1 MNAVN
6 WTPGLVATVFG
17 AVAGTGLVLFHRRSG
32 SVLSEQQDQLADLEQ
47 RVSALLEELREL
59 VQDQHLLTAEEFALE
74 RGRIEKEAAAALR
87 ERDAFAKALTEAS
100 AAPAPVQAPA
110 PSPLM
115 NPTLKGA
122 LYGGGTVL
130 FFVVL
135 GLLLGQESTPRND
148 GVPVTGGGAPA
159 AAAPAEAPPDPQF
172 DGARAQLEKN
182 PNDVELAAAVA
193 HGLLAR
199 EQLGEAQRLTQH
211 ALGLDPFHTEH
222 RVHAAMLRGMR
233 GETVPALEELERIG
247 RAHPDGTEALLF
259 AGGLALELGEPRRA
273 LGNFEAYKAAV
284 PPGQSPP
291 RLEHVI
297 SLIRQQL
304 GEAPAPAAPP
314 TGALPPPLSPEQ
326 MAAAQAAAQGPEL
339 QARAAGLVD
348 EAERELLA
356 GRFQEALERYKQVMP
371 VMPENGRAKA
381 GMAWALI
388 QLGKQPMADRVWSVA
403 VSSDPAAVASLG
415 DRLDSAG
422 QAAAARTLRERLVQ
436 SAAEWG
442 GVDAVRA
449 KLR

>member
-6 WTPGLVATVFG
+6 WTPGLVATVVG
-17 AVAGTGLVLFHRRSG
+17 AVAGTGLVLFHRRTG
-32 SVLSEQQDQLADLEQ
+32 SVLSAQQDQLADLDQ

-59 VQDQHLLTAEEFALE
+59 VQDQHLLPEEEFSLE
-74 RGRIEKEAAAALR
+74 RGRLEKEAAAALR

-100 AAPAPVQAPA
+100 AAPAPAQAPA
-110 PSPLM
+110 AAPLV

-135 GLLLGQESTPRND
+135 GLLLGQESKPRTD
-148 GVPVTGGGAPA
+148 GVPVTGGGAPGVA
-159 AAAPAEAPPDPQF
+159 EPAGPPPDPQF
-172 DGARAQLEKN
+172 EAARAQLEKS

-199 EQLGEAQRLTQH
+199 EQLAEAQALTQR

-304 GEAPAPAAPP
+304 GESPAAAAPA
-314 TGALPPPLSPEQ
+314 GALPPPLSPEQ
-326 MAAAQAAAQGPEL
+326 VAAAQAAAQGPEL

-348 EAERELLA
+348 EAERGLLA
-356 GRFQEALERYKQVMP
+356 GRFQEALDRYKQVMP
-371 VMPENGRAKA
+371 VMPDNGRAKA

-388 QLGKQPMADRVWSVA
+388 QLGKQPMADRVWGVA
-403 VSSDPAAVASLG
+403 VSSDPAAVAALG
-415 DRLDSAG
+415 DRLEAAG
-422 QAAAARTLRERLVQ
+422 QAAEARALRERLVQ
-436 SAAEWG
+436 SAEGWSG
-442 GVDAVRA
+442 RDAVRA

>member
-6 WTPGLVATVFG
+6 WTPGLVATVLG

-32 SVLSEQQDQLADLEQ
+32 SVLSEQQDQLADLDQ

-59 VQDQHLLTAEEFALE
+59 VQDQHLLPAEEFSLE
-74 RGRIEKEAAAALR
+74 RARLEKEAAEALR
-87 ERDAFAKALTEAS
+87 ERDSFAKALTEAS
-100 AAPAPVQAPA
+100 TSPAPAPAAAPA
-110 PSPLM
+110 PLM

-122 LYGGGTVL
+122 LYGGGTVM

-135 GLLLGQESTPRND
+135 GLLLGQESKPRND

-159 AAAPAEAPPDPQF
+159 VAEQAGPPPDPGF
-172 DGARAQLEKN
+172 DAARAQLEKA

-199 EQLGEAQRLTQH
+199 EQLADAQKLTQH

-222 RVHAAMLRGMR
+222 RVHAAMIRGMR
-233 GETVPALEELERIG
+233 GETVPALDELERLG
-247 RAHPDGTEALLF
+247 RAHQDGTEALLF

-273 LGNFEAYKAAV
+273 LGNFEAYRAAV
-284 PPGQSPP
+284 PPGQVPP

-297 SLIRQQL
+297 TLIRQQL
-304 GEAPAPAAPP
+304 GESPPPSAPG
-314 TGALPPPLSPEQ
+314 GALPPPLSPEQ
-326 MAAAQAAAQGPEL
+326 VAAAQAAAQEPEL
-339 QARAAGLVD
+339 QSRAAGLV
-348 EAERELLA
+348 ESAERELLA
-356 GRFQEALERYKQVMP
+356 GRFQEALDLYKQVMP

-388 QLGKQPMADRVWSVA
+388 QLGKQPMADRVWGVA

-415 DRLDSAG
+415 DALESAG
-422 QAAAARTLRERLVQ
+422 QVAAARTLRERLVQ
-436 SAAEWG
+436 SAAGPG
-442 GVDAVRA
+442 GVEAVRA